1 MNLLSIS
8 DLRQNVAKIVDKLAT
23 KEPLII
29 MKRSKP
35 QAVLVSHEY
44 FTALE
49 QSVLDLTD
57 ALEAEKAKKEP
68 TVTLADYVKKRWPPK
83 HGNLAHQ

>member
-8 DLRQNVAKIVDKLAT
+8 DLRQNVAKIVDQAAQE
-23 KEPLII
+23 EPFTI

-35 QAVLVSHEY
+35 QAVLISHKY

-57 ALEAEKAKKEP
+57 ALEAEKAKQEP
-68 TVTLADYVKKRWPPK
+68 TLSLADYIRKRWPQNEHTP
-83 HGNLAHQ
+83 Q

>member
-8 DLRQNVAKIVDKLAT
+8 DLRQNVAKIVGELA
-23 KEPLII
+23 KREPIII

-35 QAVLVSHEY
+35 QAVLLSHKY
-44 FTALE
+44 FIALE

-57 ALEAEKAKKEP
+57 ALEAQKAKKEP
-68 TVTLADYVKKRWPPK
+68 TITLADYVKKRW
-83 HGNLAHQ
+83 GR